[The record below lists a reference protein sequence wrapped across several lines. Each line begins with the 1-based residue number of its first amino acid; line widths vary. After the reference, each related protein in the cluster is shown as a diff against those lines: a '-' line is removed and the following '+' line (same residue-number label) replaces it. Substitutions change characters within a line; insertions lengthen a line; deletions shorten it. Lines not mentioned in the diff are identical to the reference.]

1 MTPESTSS
9 SEGSFIERSRA
20 FERRVERN
28 RLVME
33 RQSELIPDLAATIN
47 TDFASIATQSTGSGG
62 NSSSQGFDF
71 QGWFQG
77 VYEEQRH
84 AVREAPLQVREQRV
98 HSAGDGAF
106 LSPPEDHRVRSWSQG
121 RNNGLLWSLCHHP
134 TTPSPQ
140 PPACF
145 TSLFFGSAHR
155 GVHYRL
161 EDLTQTQQQQRLD
174 WPTVTVTWHA
184 SE

>member
-33 RQSELIPDLAATIN
+33 RQSDLTPDLAATIN
-47 TDFASIATQSTGSGG
+47 TDFASIAVQPTGSGG

-77 VYEEQRH
+77 VYEEQRRV
-84 AVREAPLQVREQRV
+84 VREAPPQVREQRV

-121 RNNGLLWSLCHHP
+121 RKSGLLWSLCHHHP
-134 TTPSPQ
+134 PPPSPQ
-140 PPACF
+140 PASPSFCLGQHTEGFIIAWK
-145 TSLFFGSAHR
+145 TSGKHNHNKGWTGLG
-155 GVHYRL
+155 
-161 EDLTQTQQQQRLD
+161 
-174 WPTVTVTWHA
+174 
-184 SE
+184 

>member
-33 RQSELIPDLAATIN
+33 RQSELTPDLAATIN
-47 TDFASIATQSTGSGG
+47 TDFASIAAQPAVSGG

-77 VYEEQRH
+77 VYEEQRR

-98 HSAGDGAF
+98 HGAGDGAF

-121 RNNGLLWSLCHHP
+121 RNSGPLWSPCHHP
-134 TTPSPQ
+134 TPPPTPSIQ
-140 PPACF
+140 PASPTLSWISSQRGSLSLGRLHTNTTTTKAGLACCNF
-145 TSLFFGSAHR
+145 HMACK
-155 GVHYRL
+155 
-161 EDLTQTQQQQRLD
+161 
-174 WPTVTVTWHA
+174 
-184 SE
+184 